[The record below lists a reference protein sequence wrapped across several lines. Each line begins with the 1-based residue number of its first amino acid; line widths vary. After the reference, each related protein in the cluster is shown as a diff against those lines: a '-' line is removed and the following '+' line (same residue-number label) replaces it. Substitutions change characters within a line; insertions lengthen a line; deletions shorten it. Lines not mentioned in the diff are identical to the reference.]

1 MNEREGGITINKM
14 AGRIFVTGCAG
25 FIGFHL
31 SQRLLEE
38 GIKVLGID
46 NINDYY
52 DTSLKLDRLSILK
65 KDPNFSFVRGSIEN
79 LELLESLFEQHDID
93 IVVNLAA
100 QPGVRYSFTNPQTYI
115 QSNLVGFA
123 NILECCKKQRI
134 KHLIYASSSS
144 VYGNNQK
151 APSSVSD
158 CVDHPISL
166 YAATKKANELMAYTY
181 SHIYKLPTT
190 GLRFFTVYGPWG
202 RPDMAAFKFS
212 TAIMKQQPIEVYN
225 YGKMKR
231 DFTYIDDVIESV
243 FRLIKKVPPTKSIS
257 FYKVYNIGNQ
267 QPVALQDFIQLLE
280 KQLGKKAIVTLLPL
294 QPGEVLETYADIGEL
309 LNDIH
314 YKPSTPIEEGI
325 AKFAKWFK
333 DYDNIP

>member
-1 MNEREGGITINKM
+1 
-14 AGRIFVTGCAG
+14 
-25 FIGFHL
+25 
-31 SQRLLEE
+31 
-38 GIKVLGID
+38 VLGID

-52 DTSLKLDRLSILK
+52 DTSLKLDRLRILK
-65 KDPNFSFVRGSIEN
+65 KYQNFSFVKGSIEN
-79 LELLESLFEQHDID
+79 HELLESLFEQNDID

-100 QPGVRYSFTNPQTYI
+100 QPGVRYSFKNPQTYI

-123 NILECCKKQRI
+123 NILECCKKHPI

-144 VYGNNQK
+144 VYGNNRK

-158 CVDHPISL
+158 RVDHPISL

-202 RPDMAAFKFS
+202 RPDMAAIKFS
-212 TAIMKQQPIEVYN
+212 NAIVKQQPIEVYN

-243 FRLIKKVPPTKSIS
+243 FRLIKKGPPTESFS
-257 FYKVYNIGNQ
+257 FYKIYNIGNQ
-267 QPVALQDFIQLLE
+267 QPVALHDFIQMLE
-280 KQLGKKAIVTLLPL
+280 AQLGKKAILTLLPL
-294 QPGEVLETYADIGEL
+294 QPGEVLETYADIDEL
-309 LNDIH
+309 LNDIN
-314 YKPSTPIEEGI
+314 YKPATPIEEGI
-325 AKFAKWFK
+325 SKFAKWFK
-333 DYDNIP
+333 DYKNIP

>member
-1 MNEREGGITINKM
+1 M
-14 AGRIFVTGCAG
+14 FVTGCAG

-38 GIKVLGID
+38 GIQVLGID

-52 DTSLKLDRLSILK
+52 DTSLKLDRLGILK
-65 KDPNFSFVRGSIEN
+65 RHQNFSFVRGSLEN
-79 LELLESLFEQHDID
+79 LELLESLFEQNDID

-100 QPGVRYSFTNPQTYI
+100 QPGVRYSFKNPQSYI

-123 NILECCKKQRI
+123 NILECCKKQPI

-144 VYGNNQK
+144 VYGNNKK
-151 APSSVSD
+151 APSSVTD
-158 CVDHPISL
+158 RVDQPISL

-202 RPDMAAFKFS
+202 RPDMAAIKFS
-212 TAIMKQQPIEVYN
+212 NAIINHQPIEVYN

-243 FRLIKKVPPTKSIS
+243 FRLIKKGPPSEAVS
-257 FYKVYNIGNQ
+257 FHKIYNIGNH
-267 QPVALQDFIQLLE
+267 QPVELNNFIQLLE
-280 KQLGKKAIVTLLPL
+280 KHLDKKAVLKLLPL
-294 QPGEVLETYADIGEL
+294 QPGEVLETFADIEEL
-309 LNDIH
+309 ANDIN
-314 YKPSTPIEEGI
+314 YTPTTTIEEGI
-325 AKFAKWFK
+325 NKFTKWFK
-333 DYDNIP
+333 AYKKLP

>member
-1 MNEREGGITINKM
+1 M
-14 AGRIFVTGCAG
+14 FVTGCAG

-38 GIKVLGID
+38 GIQVLGID

-52 DTSLKLDRLSILK
+52 DTSLKLDRLGILK
-65 KDPNFSFVRGSIEN
+65 RHQHFSFVRGSLEN
-79 LELLESLFEQHDID
+79 LELLESLFEQNDID

-100 QPGVRYSFTNPQTYI
+100 QPGVRYSFKNPQSYI

-123 NILECCKKQRI
+123 NILECCKKQPI

-144 VYGNNQK
+144 VYGNNKK

-158 CVDHPISL
+158 RVDQPISL

-202 RPDMAAFKFS
+202 RPDMAAIKFS
-212 TAIMKQQPIEVYN
+212 NAIINHQPIEVYN
-225 YGKMKR
+225 YGNMKR

-243 FRLIKKVPPTKSIS
+243 FRLIKKGPPSEAVS
-257 FYKVYNIGNQ
+257 FHKIYNIGNH
-267 QPVALQDFIQLLE
+267 QPVDLNNFIQLLE
-280 KQLGKKAIVTLLPL
+280 KHLDTKAVLKLLPL
-294 QPGEVLETYADIGEL
+294 QPGEVLETYADIEEL
-309 LNDIH
+309 ANDIN
-314 YKPSTPIEEGI
+314 YTPTTTIEEGI
-325 AKFAKWFK
+325 TKFTKWFK
-333 DYDNIP
+333 AYKKLP